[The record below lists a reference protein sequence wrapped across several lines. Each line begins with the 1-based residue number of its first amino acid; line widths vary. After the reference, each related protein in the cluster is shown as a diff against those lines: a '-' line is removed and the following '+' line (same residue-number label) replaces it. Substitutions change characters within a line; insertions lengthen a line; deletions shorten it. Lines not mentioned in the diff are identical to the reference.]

1 MFPGK
6 DVERSNIFLRVS
18 KFIWYVFEK
27 YRKSI
32 KKKPTESFFDIYYL
46 ESTAIEEVLK
56 EEIIIL

>member
-32 KKKPTESFFDIYYL
+32 KKPTESFFDISYL

-56 EEIIIL
+56 EKIIIL